1 MSLATQCRYP
11 PAYFNDLRENND
23 EELELERN
31 DVRDVFRGVVGNT
44 CSADKSHNSAGEKM
58 TSRLLLQ
65 LLEACALPII
75 EASTGEN
82 RVFPESALHAFSAL
96 ARPLYSA
103 ALIYIRSPANDSD
116 RVLNLSLDIMS
127 AAGRCMIRGFSMPS
141 NTDLLPLSRLY
152 SLTSASL
159 SPMLSALSSTPSYEN
174 AVLNVL
180 DICIQAAVLSL
191 IHLPELTAPSTLRSS
206 RFDIRGAMRSPG
218 GEDHVGVL
226 TLMRMATESLALT
239 NMFLRA
245 KASVV
250 IDLCHLYE
258 QLKAM
263 ENERGRGVLHGRG
276 VLPKSRRIL
285 LGVIC
290 HLEIA
295 AGGKSGASGVLQ
307 ERFQSS
313 VTSIANSN
321 DRVNA
326 HFTADSLFY
335 ICESVFD
342 LAAFSPNMFNTLF
355 EFKVDDPSSPRH
367 ACINVLCYAGVYG
380 FQAVSDHRSFTP
392 DSLVQVSHN
401 DSTIFKQF

>member
-342 LAAFSPNMFNTLF
+342 LAAFSPNMVNTLF

-380 FQAVSDHRSFTP
+380 FQAASDHRSFTP